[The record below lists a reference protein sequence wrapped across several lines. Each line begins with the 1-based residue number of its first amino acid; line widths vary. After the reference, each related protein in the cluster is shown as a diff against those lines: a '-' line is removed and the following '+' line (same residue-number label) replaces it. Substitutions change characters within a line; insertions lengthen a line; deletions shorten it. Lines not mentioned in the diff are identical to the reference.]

1 MEQIELT
8 VQKREVLG
16 KQVRRLRR
24 EGWVPAVI
32 YGHGVESIAIQVDH
46 RELGRVLAQ
55 AGLSHL
61 ITLRMDD
68 GEASRAALVR
78 EVQRDALTD
87 GILHV
92 DFLEVQ
98 MAEKLTTVVAL
109 HVIGESRAVEE
120 EGGVL
125 LQGITEVEIECL
137 PGDLIDA
144 IEVDISSLTELDQEL
159 TVAGLTVPPGIEIL
173 TEPHEM
179 VVRVIRAP
187 EEEEIE
193 EEEILISPA
202 EVEVIRGPRR
212 EEEIEEAEEGPL
224 AESF

>member
-1 MEQIELT
+1 
-8 VQKREVLG
+8 
-16 KQVRRLRR
+16 
-24 EGWVPAVI
+24 
-32 YGHGVESIAIQVDH
+32 
-46 RELGRVLAQ
+46 
-55 AGLSHL
+55 
-61 ITLRMDD
+61 
-68 GEASRAALVR
+68 
-78 EVQRDALTD
+78 
-87 GILHV
+87 
-92 DFLEVQ
+92 
-98 MAEKLTTVVAL
+98 
-109 HVIGESRAVEE
+109 
-120 EGGVL
+120 VL
-125 LQGITEVEIECL
+125 LQGITEIEIECL